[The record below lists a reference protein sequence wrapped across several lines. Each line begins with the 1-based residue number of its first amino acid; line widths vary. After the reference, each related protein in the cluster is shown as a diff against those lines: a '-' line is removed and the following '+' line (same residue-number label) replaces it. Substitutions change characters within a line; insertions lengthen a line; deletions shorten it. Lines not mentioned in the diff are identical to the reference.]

1 MAGNNGTGK
10 TTLINILAGLYR
22 NCYSGKIILN
32 RSISLSEI
40 NPEFMRK
47 NLISVCPQDISLIEG
62 SLRSNLLLGH
72 DEPDDFYNTLEYFG
86 LDSVIASLPNG
97 INTSVDNHNFNLS
110 AGEKQKIAIVRTII
124 KGGCVLIF
132 DEPTSALDTL
142 TRDRFL
148 AYLQNHKKNKM
159 VIIVSH
165 DITLLQQLDEVVR
178 MERTTFE

>member
-1 MAGNNGTGK
+1 MFHCQT
-10 TTLINILAGLYR
+10 
-22 NCYSGKIILN
+22 II
-32 RSISLSEI
+32 
-40 NPEFMRK
+40 
-47 NLISVCPQDISLIEG
+47 
-62 SLRSNLLLGH
+62 LLLGH

-178 MERTTFE
+178 MEGTTFE

>member
-1 MAGNNGTGK
+1 
-10 TTLINILAGLYR
+10 
-22 NCYSGKIILN
+22 
-32 RSISLSEI
+32 
-40 NPEFMRK
+40 MRK

-148 AYLQNHKKNKM
+148 AYLQNHKKTKW
-159 VIIVSH
+159 
-165 DITLLQQLDEVVR
+165 
-178 MERTTFE
+178 

>member
-1 MAGNNGTGK
+1 M
-10 TTLINILAGLYR
+10 
-22 NCYSGKIILN
+22 
-32 RSISLSEI
+32 
-40 NPEFMRK
+40 
-47 NLISVCPQDISLIEG
+47 SV
-62 SLRSNLLLGH
+62 LGH

-159 VIIVSH
+159 VIMDTAENYVPSIAATSKRGGA
-165 DITLLQQLDEVVR
+165 INRLIA
-178 MERTTFE
+178 TFCK

>member
-1 MAGNNGTGK
+1 MSW
-10 TTLINILAGLYR
+10 IQ
-22 NCYSGKIILN
+22 
-32 RSISLSEI
+32 E
-40 NPEFMRK
+40 PEVDALEPMG
-47 NLISVCPQDISLIEG
+47 SVCSCIGATCKGRCTPYAVCLMY
-62 SLRSNLLLGH
+62 LG
-72 DEPDDFYNTLEYFG
+72 NKC
-86 LDSVIASLPNG
+86 
-97 INTSVDNHNFNLS
+97 NLS

-178 MERTTFE
+178 MEGTTFE

>member
-1 MAGNNGTGK
+1 MTASVGSNGTRP
-10 TTLINILAGLYR
+10 NILMSVGWKRRRR
-22 NCYSGKIILN
+22 N
-32 RSISLSEI
+32 RV
-40 NPEFMRK
+40 
-47 NLISVCPQDISLIEG
+47 VCG
-62 SLRSNLLLGH
+62 SKQR
-72 DEPDDFYNTLEYFG
+72 
-86 LDSVIASLPNG
+86 
-97 INTSVDNHNFNLS
+97 
-110 AGEKQKIAIVRTII
+110 EKQKIAIVRTII

-178 MERTTFE
+178 MEGTTFE